1 MITANELKTQG
12 VKAIEKGLKKNK
24 EVGISV
30 RGKLKY
36 VTMTIEQYEQIRLL
50 ELENAYEEVKR
61 DIETGRY
68 HTSIEKHFSEI
79 DKAFKNG

>member
-36 VTMTIEQYEQIRLL
+36 VTMTIEQYEQMRLL
-50 ELENAYEEVKR
+50 ELDNAYAEVKR
-61 DIETGRY
+61 DIEAGRY
-68 HTSIEKHFSEI
+68 VVESAEKHVNRVW
-79 DKAFKNG
+79 KASK

>member
-50 ELENAYEEVKR
+50 EPVSYTHLDVYKRQGQYCSYKNEVDRK
-61 DIETGRY
+61 EWYLQTQG
-68 HTSIEKHFSEI
+68 
-79 DKAFKNG
+79 